1 MALFYLQ
8 GIKIIMSNLSTSNT
22 DFNAAKGSGEEIQV
36 QEQVTNVF
44 FSEEREVSS
53 SKVYASEPTFSP
65 NYSDSILMPEQKWLL
80 SEILTRPI
88 QLPTIAWSTSDAF
101 RTQIAAI
108 DVPRSIYSLNVV
120 PISVL
125 LSMMSFLRSDWTIRL
140 QLNSPKFSQGR
151 LLVYLDPLYVRPVG
165 TGAASLNKVS
175 IFNAM
180 IMPHAWLDPSESKVV
195 ELVLPF
201 RHVLDYFNLNNGG
214 SIHRIVHANSLGVLR
229 FIVFN
234 PLQVSTG
241 TSSSVYLTPSIYAQ
255 SPNVHVPNRSHTLET
270 PLLSRSDDFVPVV
283 ECGLSDAIGAISD
296 VVTAGAAIT
305 SGSPG
310 MVTSTLKAVSSVS
323 KVLQNLDRPLAYGE
337 IMLPCNRMVAPFA
350 HGSGVDSS
358 IRLSLIE
365 NSQTET
371 SESNAGAASKEMD
384 LSTILKIPTVIS
396 IVTWDASTGADTALA
411 IFPVTP
417 VYMFREHPGLT
428 TNFLSYSNLG
438 AWGAR
443 FAYWRG
449 GIRFRF
455 SFVCTQFHAGR
466 LRVSFFP
473 NEWTPSAVPN
483 AAAGSSVPS
492 MIMDLQT
499 KKEFE
504 FVVPFYSACPYLG
517 TAYPYEGLVNV
528 GATNAHFNSQDQTD
542 RISGMLVIYVL
553 NPLIVNSNAPGSIP
567 INVFMSAADDFEFS
581 YPTEFQPE
589 IVNPAVAVSECGL
602 VEAPGDIIEG
612 EDLLVKPTSNVLSH
626 GSGIVSSPFLF
637 SAGESHMN
645 VKNLIRRFG
654 IINTFTLASPAAQF
668 PNVEIIKIPV
678 RPNNYFSIAS
688 ATDNRIQDLFSYFS
702 SFYLSWK
709 GSIRYKLVSTVSKNA
724 QLLVYVYQNVLDR
737 SANISSSVVPF
748 RYGAFAYG
756 SAAMNFSSSPSIE
769 IEVPYASNY
778 SQMLVDNDSVS
789 TNWTSFYTVTS
800 NLKFMFVTTADAVF
814 PVAAG
819 AYIGVHAA
827 AGDDFV
833 LSFYLGPVIFA
844 APAADYPQ

>member
-1 MALFYLQ
+1 
-8 GIKIIMSNLSTSNT
+8 MSNLTTSNT

-44 FSEEREVSS
+44 FSEEREVSA

-88 QLPTIAWSTSDAF
+88 QLPTISWSTTDAF

-108 DVPRSIYSLNVV
+108 DIPRSIYSLNVV

-125 LSMMSFLRSDWTIRL
+125 LSMMSFLRSDWTVRL

-151 LLVYLDPLYVRPVG
+151 LLVYLDPLYVRPTG
-165 TGAASLNKVS
+165 TGSGSINNVS
-175 IFNAM
+175 VFNAM

-201 RHVLDYFNLNNGG
+201 RHVLDYFNLNSGG
-214 SIHRIVHANSLGVLR
+214 SVHRIAHANSLGVLR

-241 TSSSVYLTPSIYAQ
+241 TSSVVYLTPSIYAQ
-255 SPNVHVPNRSHTLET
+255 TPSVHVPNRLHTLES
-270 PLLSRSDDFVPVV
+270 PLFGRSEDLVPVQ
-283 ECGLSDAIGAISD
+283 ECGLTDAIGAVSD
-296 VVTAGAAIT
+296 VVTAGAAIA

-323 KVLQNLDRPLAYGE
+323 KVLQNLDRPLSYGE
-337 IMLPCNRMVAPFA
+337 IMLPCNRMIAPFA

-358 IRLSLIE
+358 VRLSLIE
-365 NSQTET
+365 NSQTAT
-371 SESNAGAASKEMD
+371 SEANAGAAHKEMD

-396 IVTWDASTGADTALA
+396 ILTWDASTGADTALA

-417 VYMFREHPGLT
+417 VYMFRENPGLT
-428 TNFLSYSNLG
+428 TTLISYSNLG

-443 FAYWRG
+443 FMYWRG

-473 NEWTPSAVPN
+473 GEWSPTAVPN
-483 AAAGSSVPS
+483 ASSGSSVPS

-504 FVVPFYSACPYLG
+504 FVVPYYSACPYLG
-517 TAYPYEGLVNV
+517 TTYPYEGLVNV
-528 GATNAHFNSQDQTD
+528 GAPNTHFSALNQTD
-542 RISGMLVIYVL
+542 RVSGMLVIYVL
-553 NPLIVNSNAPGSIP
+553 NPLIVNSNAPSSIP
-567 INVFMSAADDFEFS
+567 INVFMSGADDFEYS
-581 YPTEFQPE
+581 YPIEFQPE
-589 IVNPAVAVSECGL
+589 SVNPAVEVSECGL

-612 EDLLVKPTSNVLSH
+612 EDLITKPTANVLSH
-626 GSGIVSSPFLF
+626 GSGIVSSPFMF
-637 SAGESHMN
+637 SSGESHMN
-645 VKNLIRRFG
+645 IKNLIRRFG
-654 IINTFTLASPAAQF
+654 IINTFTLSTPAATF
-668 PNVEIIKIPV
+668 PTVEVLKIPV
-678 RPNNYFSIAS
+678 RPNNYFSIS
-688 ATDNRIQDLFSYFS
+688 STTDNRIQDLFSYFS

-709 GSIRYKLVSTVSKNA
+709 GSIRYKFVSTVSKNA
-724 QLLVYVYQNVLDR
+724 QLLVYAYHNVFDR
-737 SANISSSVVPF
+737 SANTGMSTLQF

-756 SAAMNFSSSPSIE
+756 STAMNFSSSPSIE
-769 IEVPYASNY
+769 IEVPYSSNY
-778 SQMLVDNDSVS
+778 SQLLVDNDLVSV
-789 TNWTSFYTVTS
+789 NWTSFYTVTS
-800 NLKFMFVTTADAVF
+800 NLKLMFVTTADTVS
-814 PVAAG
+814 AG
-819 AYIGVHAA
+819 AFIGVHAA

-844 APAADYPQ
+844 APTADYPQ